1 MDSLDVPI
9 KGGVCQVAAG
19 HWACT
24 FSAPQTLFFKSQFL
38 QTKQLRVL
46 SQLKYKSKDPSEFSK
61 HNTKRKGCFLT
72 FKKERWILLVFKY
85 SPAEFSYN
93 FPLSAILWLRPGT
106 KIFSCERIFFFFQER
121 KRHRWKNMSERAK
134 QEGAPN
140 HGSAWCQ
147 GRQQMNCSDLP
158 SQCHF
163 WIRMI
168 ILAEI
173 SQTSLR

>member
-106 KIFSCERIFFFFQER
+106 KIFSCERIFFFLSR
-121 KRHRWKNMSERAK
+121 KKE
-134 QEGAPN
+134 
-140 HGSAWCQ
+140 
-147 GRQQMNCSDLP
+147 
-158 SQCHF
+158 
-163 WIRMI
+163 
-168 ILAEI
+168 
-173 SQTSLR
+173 TSLEEHEWVKELNRKGLPTMGVPDVRVASKWTVQTFPPNVIFGSGW